1 MMVGIHYIQQ
11 PGNLAAMKKDLP
23 VHFVAGKEDP
33 VGSYGKGVEQACA
46 AFKKAGMQDI
56 SIRIYADGRH
66 EMLNELN
73 KEEVYKDLLNW
84 IEKKI

>member
-11 PGNLAAMKKDLP
+11 PKNLSAMKKDLP
-23 VHFVAGKEDP
+23 VYFVAGKEDP

-46 AFKKAGMQDI
+46 AFKKAGMQDV
-56 SIRIYADGRH
+56 SIKLYNEGRH

-73 KEEVYKDLLNW
+73 KEEVYQDLLDW
-84 IEKKI
+84 IEKII